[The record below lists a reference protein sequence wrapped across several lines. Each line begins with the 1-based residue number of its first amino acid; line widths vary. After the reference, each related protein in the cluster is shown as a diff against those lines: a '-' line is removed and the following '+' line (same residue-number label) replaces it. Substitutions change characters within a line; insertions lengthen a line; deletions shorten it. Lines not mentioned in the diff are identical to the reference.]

1 MEKSAFQFTNPR
13 LERLEFAI
21 HPGFQKAD
29 NVNLDIQV
37 SVQREM
43 FTNDNGTPSN
53 QASVKVTLTIGSR
66 DDTTPFYI
74 EADEAANFR
83 WEEAAFDNDK
93 IEQLLEQNGVALL
106 ISYLRP
112 IISSITAASPYP
124 AYNLPYLDLT
134 KQNGLS

>member
-1 MEKSAFQFTNPR
+1 MEKSAFQCTNPR

-53 QASVKVTLTIGSR
+53 QASVKVTLTIGSSGKK
-66 DDTTPFYI
+66 P
-74 EADEAANFR
+74 
-83 WEEAAFDNDK
+83 
-93 IEQLLEQNGVALL
+93 LLTMIRLSSFWSKMALL
-106 ISYLRP
+106 CLFLIFVPL
-112 IISSITAASPYP
+112 SPV
-124 AYNLPYLDLT
+124 
-134 KQNGLS
+134 

>member
-1 MEKSAFQFTNPR
+1 
-13 LERLEFAI
+13 
-21 HPGFQKAD
+21 
-29 NVNLDIQV
+29 
-37 SVQREM
+37 M

-134 KQNGLS
+134 KQNGRS

>member
-1 MEKSAFQFTNPR
+1 MEESAFQFTNPR

-29 NVNLDIQV
+29 NINLDIHV
-37 SVQREM
+37 SVQRQM
-43 FTNDNGTPSN
+43 LNNDNGMPSN
-53 QASVKVTLTIGSR
+53 QANVKVTLTIGSR

-74 EADEAANFR
+74 EADETANFR
-83 WEEAAFDNDK
+83 WKEAAFDDAK
-93 IEQLLEQNGVALL
+93 VEQLLEQNGVALL

-134 KQNGLS
+134 KQKRH

>member
-93 IEQLLEQNGVALL
+93 IE
-106 ISYLRP
+106 
-112 IISSITAASPYP
+112 
-124 AYNLPYLDLT
+124 
-134 KQNGLS
+134 